1 MKMRSII
8 YNDLNDSNYIFSYN
22 NLDFYFSSRFYLE
35 KFKNKYLDFLKD
47 ENDKLNIKFMGKI
60 KCDEMILIL
69 LYKKIEKRGF
79 KILKNGKELN
89 NYLYAIDIIE

>member
-1 MKMRSII
+1 MRSII
-8 YNDLNDSNYIFSYN
+8 YNDLNDSDYTFQYN
-22 NLDFYFSSRFYLE
+22 NLTFYFSSRFYLE
-35 KFKNKYLDFLKD
+35 KFKNSFIEFLKT

-89 NYLYAIDIIE
+89 NYLYSIDIIE